1 MKQTLRTYIYTCLI
15 FLIPFILISFILSII
30 SYFMQMNTLFIQVII
45 QIFSYFILII
55 SALYLTSHLPH
66 QRMKHCI
73 IFAVFY
79 FLMSLC
85 FHLNH
90 IQYIHLIFKPLIFI
104 FIGFFK
110 ELKSRMIA

>member
-30 SYFMQMNTLFIQVII
+30 SYFMQMNTLFIQIII

-55 SALYLTSHLPH
+55 AALYLTSHLPH

-79 FLMSLC
+79 LIDIRIV
-85 FHLNH
+85 HLNH
-90 IQYIHLIFKPLIFI
+90 IHIYILFLNHLFLYSLVF
-104 FIGFFK
+104 
-110 ELKSRMIA
+110 LKNSKVV

>member
-1 MKQTLRTYIYTCLI
+1 MLNLSDSLYTYLIYSFHY
-15 FLIPFILISFILSII
+15 FLFHANEYPFHTNHYTNI
-30 SYFMQMNTLFIQVII
+30 
-45 QIFSYFILII
+45 SYFILII